1 MVIEIPLSG
10 IPMRQK
16 PLLLHLSLCSVYFQ
30 IQRWAGKELEEIQYQ
45 RVHEV
50 GPPSNDP
57 GYHCLGQTLYA
68 TQKPH

>member
-1 MVIEIPLSG
+1 
-10 IPMRQK
+10 
-16 PLLLHLSLCSVYFQ
+16 VYFQ